1 MKRPFVFIGTAMF
14 ISLLIYSYHGI
25 PAAVVMF
32 IVALILSLPAFLL
45 RNKRKK
51 CLSILCITLAVLTSS
66 LLFSLKTVYEYLPA
80 ISLCSDK
87 THTIQGTLT
96 EYEFEYGNHYY
107 TLDNI
112 KIDNIPTKHRI
123 RINSDVWKNTST
135 DDILI
140 FTDATIYELGTNQK
154 TNLYYKA
161 ESVYIGAYTDGNITV
176 IKASDHSVLYYL
188 QSIRNFITHTLGKN
202 MYPEYAAVT
211 DAILTGNQTAIGHDT
226 MLDFRYSGIS
236 HLFAVSGFHLA
247 LWSSLVKTAL
257 LKLLK
262 KHKNTAYVL
271 TVVFVIFF
279 MALTGFS
286 KSVTR
291 SGIMLILMYAGN
303 LIKHR
308 TDSINSLFI
317 AITLILTFNPFA
329 VTSLALQMSF
339 LATLGILTLSEP
351 VIIPIKKLKTKLPSV
366 FYNIILTVYTTVV
379 ISVIATIFTM
389 PVSALNFGYY
399 SPFSPVSNLLCLPAA
414 QLLMILSGFALVISP
429 IHFIARPVFVICN
442 FLVKYIL
449 SVTSAIAHYP
459 YAITDTDPPM
469 MMTILLIILTLTAV
483 FLIIFKN
490 NNNKNLRRCVAISA
504 SAILLLS
511 VVSEITKTHSYEIT
525 VADVGNGTS
534 VILSTGKSDVI
545 IGCGGNDHSD
555 YRFTNCADR
564 INQREFDLILIPK
577 NTDTESEYA
586 FSILNTYKFNSC
598 IIADDGFSGELKRQL
613 PENTQITNECTV
625 KLDEN
630 TTLVYINN
638 DRFSGAR
645 IKSPDFTATILFRPT
660 SDFSTV
666 GDIWQSGDL
675 LITRQNLPQ
684 TNLDGFEN
692 IIVSTSSEINYNADN
707 IFSTEILGN
716 IRYIKFPTGGV
727 SINAVQ

>member
-1 MKRPFVFIGTAMF
+1 MKRPFVFIGTSMF

-25 PAAVVMF
+25 TAAVVMF
-32 IVALILSLPAFLL
+32 IVAVVFSVPAFLL
-45 RNKRKK
+45 RNKSDKW
-51 CLSILCITLAVLTSS
+51 LTILCISLAMLTSS
-66 LLFSLKTVYEYLPA
+66 LLFSIKTVYEHIPA
-80 ISLCSDK
+80 MLLCSDK

-96 EYEFEYGNHYY
+96 EYEYQYGNHYY

-112 KIDNIPTKHRI
+112 QIDDIPTEHRI
-123 RINSDVWKNTST
+123 RINSDVYKNTAT
-135 DDILI
+135 DDILT
-140 FTDATIYELGTNQK
+140 FTDATIYELGSDKNI
-154 TNLYYKA
+154 NLYHKS
-161 ESVYIGAYTDGNITV
+161 EGVYIGAYTDENFSVTR
-176 IKASDHSVLYYL
+176 APNHSVLYYF
-188 QSIRNFITHTLGKN
+188 QSIRNFITETLRKN

-211 DAILTGNQTAIGHDT
+211 NAILTGNQSDIDHDT
-226 MLDFRYSGIS
+226 LLDFRYSGIS

-247 LWSSLVKTAL
+247 LWSSLVVTAL
-257 LKLLK
+257 LKILK
-262 KHKNTAYVL
+262 KHKITAYLL
-271 TVVFVIFF
+271 TIVFVIFF

-291 SGIMLILMYAGN
+291 SGIMLILLYAGK

-317 AITLILTFNPFA
+317 AITLILTFDPFA

-351 VIIPIKKLKTKLPSV
+351 VIIPVKKLKTKIPAV
-366 FYNIILTVYTTVV
+366 FYNIILTLYTTVA
-379 ISVIATIFTM
+379 ISVIATLFTM

-414 QLLMILSGFALVISP
+414 QFLMILSGFSLILPPVY
-429 IHFIARPVFVICN
+429 FIARPLFVICN
-442 FLVKYIL
+442 FLVKYIV
-449 SVTSAIAHYP
+449 SVTSAIAHIP
-459 YAITDTDPPM
+459 CAITDTDTPL

-483 FLIIFKN
+483 FLIIYKN
-490 NNNKNLRRCVAISA
+490 NDKNIRRCVAIST

-511 VVSEITKTHSYEIT
+511 AVSEITKTYSYEIT

-555 YRFTNCADR
+555 YKFTNCADR
-564 INQREFDLILIPK
+564 INQRQFDLILIPS
-577 NTDTESEYA
+577 NTDTSAEYA
-586 FSILNTYKFNSC
+586 FSILNMYKIDSC
-598 IIADDGFSGELKRQL
+598 IIADDDFSGELKRHL
-613 PENTQITNECTV
+613 PENTEITNECTV
-625 KLDEN
+625 NLDEN

-645 IKSPDFTATILFRPT
+645 IESPDFTSTILFSPT
-660 SDFSTV
+660 SDFSEV
-666 GDIWQSGDL
+666 GDNWQSGDL

-684 TNLDGFEN
+684 TKLDGFRN
-692 IIVSTSSEINYNADN
+692 IIVSTSSETNYNAVN
-707 IFSTEILGN
+707 IFPTETYGN

>member
-1 MKRPFVFIGTAMF
+1 MKRPFVFIGASMF

-25 PAAVVMF
+25 TAAVVMF
-32 IVALILSLPAFLL
+32 IVAGILSVPAFIL
-45 RNKRKK
+45 RNKSKK
-51 CLSILCITLAVLTSS
+51 CLPILCISIAVLTSS
-66 LLFSLKTVYEYLPA
+66 LLFSIKTVYEYLPA
-80 ISLCSDK
+80 ASLCNDSA
-87 THTIQGTLT
+87 HTIQGTLT
-96 EYEFEYGNHYY
+96 EYEYQYGNHYY
-107 TLDNI
+107 TLDNVQ
-112 KIDNIPTKHRI
+112 IDDIPTEHSI
-123 RINSDVWKNTST
+123 RINSNFYKNTST
-135 DDILI
+135 DDILV

-161 ESVYIGAYTDGNITV
+161 ESVYIGAYTEENITV

-188 QSIRNFITHTLGKN
+188 QSIRNFITENLNKN
-202 MYPEYAAVT
+202 IYPEYAAVT
-211 DAILTGNQTAIGHDT
+211 DAILTGNQTDIEQDT

-262 KHKNTAYVL
+262 KHKNIAYVL

-317 AITLILTFNPFA
+317 AITLILAFNPFA

-414 QLLMILSGFALVISP
+414 QLLMVLSGFALILSP
-429 IHFIARPVFVICN
+429 IYFIARPLFVFCN

-449 SVTSAIAHYP
+449 SVTSAIAHHP
-459 YAITDTDPPM
+459 YAITDTDTPLM
-469 MMTILLIILTLTAV
+469 LAILFIILILTAL
-483 FLIIFKN
+483 FLIIFRKN
-490 NNNKNLRRCVAISA
+490 DKNIRICIAIST
-504 SAILLLS
+504 SVILLLS
-511 VVSEITKTHSYEIT
+511 VVSEIIKTQSYEIT

-534 VILSTGKSDVI
+534 VILSTGKADAI

-555 YRFTNCADR
+555 YKFTNCADR
-564 INQREFDLILIPK
+564 INQRAFDLILIPE
-577 NTDTESEYA
+577 NTDTEAEYA
-586 FSILNTYKFNSC
+586 FSILNKYKLDYC
-598 IIADDGFSGELKRQL
+598 VIADDGFPGELKRQL
-613 PENTQITNECTV
+613 PENTLITNECTV

-638 DRFSGAR
+638 ERFSGAR
-645 IKSPDFTATILFRPT
+645 IDSPDFTATIIFRPT

-666 GDIWQSGDL
+666 GDVWQSGDL

-692 IIVSTSSEINYNADN
+692 IIVSSSSEKIYNADN
-707 IFSTEILGN
+707 IFSTEFLGN
-716 IRYIKFPTGGV
+716 IRYTKFPTGGV

>member
-1 MKRPFVFIGTAMF
+1 MKRPFVFIGASMF

-25 PAAVVMF
+25 SAAVVMF
-32 IVALILSLPAFLL
+32 IVAGILSLPAFLL
-45 RNKRKK
+45 RNKYKK
-51 CLSILCITLAVLTSS
+51 CLVILCISLAVLTSS
-66 LLFSLKTVYEYLPA
+66 LLFSIKTVYEHIPA
-80 ISLCSDK
+80 TSLCSDK

-96 EYEFEYGNHYY
+96 EYEYKYDTYYY

-112 KIDNIPTKHRI
+112 KIDNIPTKHTI
-123 RINSDVWKNTST
+123 RINSDVRKNTST

-140 FTDATIYELGTNQK
+140 FTDATVYELGTNQK

-161 ESVYIGAYTDGNITV
+161 ESVYIGAYTEANITV
-176 IKASDHSVLYYL
+176 IKASEHSVLYYL
-188 QSIRNFITHTLGKN
+188 QSIRNFITETLNKN

-211 DAILTGNQTAIGHDT
+211 DAILTGNSTTISQDT
-226 MLDFRYSGIS
+226 MLDFRYSGVS

-247 LWSSLVKTAL
+247 LWSSLVRTAL
-257 LKLLK
+257 LKILK

-291 SGIMLILMYAGN
+291 SGIMLILMYAGK

-308 TDSINSLFI
+308 TDNINSLFI
-317 AITLILTFNPFA
+317 AITVILTFNPFA

-351 VIIPIKKLKTKLPSV
+351 VIYPIKKLKTKIPSIV
-366 FYNIILTVYTTVV
+366 YNIILALYTTVS
-379 ISVIATIFTM
+379 ISVIATLFTM

-399 SPFSPVSNLLCLPAA
+399 SPFAPLSNLLCLPAA
-414 QLLMILSGFALVISP
+414 QLLMILSGFALVLSP
-429 IHFIARPVFVICN
+429 IHFIVRPVFVICN

-459 YAITDTDPPM
+459 YAITDTETPL
-469 MMTILLIILTLTAV
+469 MMTILFIILTLTAV

-490 NNNKNLRRCVAISA
+490 NNKNLRRCIAISA
-504 SAILLLS
+504 STILLLS
-511 VVSEITKTHSYEIT
+511 VISEITKAYSYEIT
-525 VADVGNGTS
+525 VADVGNGTA

-545 IGCGGNDHSD
+545 IGCGGHDHSD
-555 YRFTNCADR
+555 YKFTNCADR
-564 INQREFDLILIPK
+564 INQRQFDLILIPE
-577 NTDTESEYA
+577 NTDTQAEYA
-586 FSILNTYKFNSC
+586 FSILNKYKFDSC
-598 IIADDGFSGELKRQL
+598 IIADDDFPGELKRRL

-645 IKSPDFTATILFRPT
+645 IESSDFTATILFRPT

-684 TNLDGFEN
+684 TSLEEFEN
-692 IIVSTSSEINYNADN
+692 IIISTSSEKNYQADN

-716 IRYIKFPTGGV
+716 IRYTKLPTGGV